1 MLILERKDGEPI
13 DGLLKR
19 YKRKH
24 REVQVT
30 KKLRARKQ
38 FTKPSVLRRAEVLKA
53 RYIEQKYNTQE

>member
-24 REVQVT
+24 RAVQVT
-30 KKLRARKQ
+30 KKLRARKE
-38 FTKPSVLRRAEVLKA
+38 FVKPSVQRRQEIMKA
-53 RYIEQKYNTQE
+53 KYIGQKFADES